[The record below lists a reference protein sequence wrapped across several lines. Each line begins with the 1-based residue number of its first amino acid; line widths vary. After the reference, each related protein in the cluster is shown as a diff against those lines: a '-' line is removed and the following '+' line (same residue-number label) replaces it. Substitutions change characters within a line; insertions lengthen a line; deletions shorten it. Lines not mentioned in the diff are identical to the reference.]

1 MTTSTQFTEGWN
13 SLSSFNEPFSPD
25 NITFLRQCMH
35 DFDLNIRSN
44 PMEFQKFIGLKEQ
57 CEAILRGIGFGKLP
71 PELISEIF
79 IHCLTMPGP
88 GLKGGYPF
96 FLRCSNA
103 PFLFS
108 KVCRRWRTVA
118 LSTPALW
125 TRFIVVLQR
134 TSQAELIDCILE
146 RSRLLPL
153 HVVVSSRDNGRRA
166 DMDNHLRAMNTLI
179 SNISRLESFA
189 LQILEGADDLVPTL
203 PPIPPAGAPNMRSI
217 EFHDV
222 NSSEPSR
229 TSAWISELL
238 CRSPNLQSL
247 YLQPAQEIKL
257 KGTVGVRLQHFK
269 ASHGIQLQDLFALLV
284 NCAGLRT
291 CEVQFRAPVHLGV
304 VPLTRILLKY
314 LHTLVLTHA
323 QRDDLEAVFTW
334 LALPSLK
341 KLALGGFR
349 RAGWPDEL
357 FSNFLSRSRFS
368 LKSLSLTALP
378 VTEAHLLSYLHHS
391 SINDSL
397 EELAICQWRPNSA
410 SFLDHLTFK
419 LPSSDTMHNPP
430 PFLPKL
436 SSISITVD
444 AITQAVAL
452 RRFVAS
458 RWYDTA
464 AYEVPL
470 PIASLKDIHVCLT
483 IPYAPNVN
491 VSVDDIKLVF
501 SRIARSR
508 GTSLKLETIT
518 MAPPSSNQY
527 AGIERLTG
535 HLVI

>member
-1 MTTSTQFTEGWN
+1 MTTSTQITEGWN
-13 SLSSFNEPFSPD
+13 LLSSFNEPFSPD

-35 DFDLNIRSN
+35 DFELNIRSI
-44 PMEFQKFIGLKEQ
+44 PMEFQRFLGLKQQ
-57 CEAILRGIGFGKLP
+57 CEAILRGIGFGKLSS
-71 PELISEIF
+71 ELISEIF

-88 GLKGGYPF
+88 EPKGSYPF
-96 FLRCSNA
+96 FLRCSYA
-103 PFLFS
+103 PFVFS
-108 KVCRRWRTVA
+108 QVCRRWRTVA

-125 TRFIVVLQR
+125 TRFIVVLHR
-134 TSQAELIDCILE
+134 TGQAELIECILE

-153 HVVVSSRDNGRRA
+153 HVIVSSRDNGRR
-166 DMDNHLRAMNTLI
+166 DNYLHAMNTLI
-179 SNISRLESFA
+179 SNISRLESFV
-189 LQILEGADDLVPTL
+189 LEIPEGADDLASTL

-217 EFHDV
+217 EFYNV

-238 CRSPNLQSL
+238 YRSPNLRSL
-247 YLQPAQEIKL
+247 HLRPAEEIKL
-257 KGTVGVRLQHFK
+257 KGTVGVRLQNFK

-291 CEVQFRAPVHLGV
+291 CEVQFRAPIRLGV
-304 VPLTRILLKY
+304 VPPTRILLKY
-314 LHTLVLTHA
+314 LHTLILTDA
-323 QRDDLEAVFTW
+323 RRDDLEAVFGW

-341 KLALGGFR
+341 KLALSGFR
-349 RAGWPDEL
+349 SAEWPDEL

-368 LKSLSLTALP
+368 LKSLSLTALS
-378 VTEAHLLSYLHHS
+378 VTEAQLLSYLHLS
-391 SINDSL
+391 SIHDSL
-397 EELAICQWRPNSA
+397 EELAIRQWRPSSA
-410 SFLDHLTFK
+410 SFLDHLSFK
-419 LPSSDTMHNPP
+419 LPSSDATHNPP

-436 SSISITVD
+436 SSIFITVD

-470 PIASLKDIHVCLT
+470 PVASLKDIHVCLT

-491 VSVDDIKLVF
+491 VSIDDIKLVF

-508 GTSLKLETIT
+508 GTSLRLETIT

-527 AGIERLTG
+527 AGIERLTS